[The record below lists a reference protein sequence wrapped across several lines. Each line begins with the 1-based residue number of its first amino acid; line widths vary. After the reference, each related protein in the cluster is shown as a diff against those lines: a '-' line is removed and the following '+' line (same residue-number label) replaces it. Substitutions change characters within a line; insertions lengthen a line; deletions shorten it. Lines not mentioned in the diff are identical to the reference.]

1 MRSIL
6 QHVVFGIST
15 AFLDLLHFAPDAL
28 HHFEEAIQLSLTFTF
43 GGLDHERAMYREGK
57 RRSMVA
63 EVHEA
68 LSDIALIDAVG
79 FLELATVEDQ
89 LVTDTTRCPRVDD
102 TIGILETDSH
112 VVGVEDC
119 RASSTLKPLRTQQAD
134 VSVGDDINTGTTERS
149 SRDDVPFD
157 GLVVDAIAM
166 RRLVRSESLSH
177 TDRATTRTTTT
188 VRDSEGLMQVEVT
201 DVCTDEAWV
210 GKTYLS
216 IHVRTIHV
224 DEGSAIMDALTEVD
238 DVRLEDPVRTGV
250 GDHHRSE
257 VILMLLGLLHEV
269 FPVYITMLI
278 ARYDDTLVATL
289 RSRSRVRTVSR
300 SGQKDLITVTT
311 SVSFVVRADRTQTCI
326 FPGSTRIRL
335 ERYDG

>member
-63 EVHEA
+63 EVHET
-68 LSDIALIDAVG
+68 LSDIALVDTIG
-79 FLELATVEDQ
+79 FLELAAVEDQ

-112 VVGVEDC
+112 IVGVEDC

-134 VSVGDDINTGTTERS
+134 VSVGDDIDTSATERRC
-149 SRDDVPFD
+149 RDDVPFD

-166 RRLVRSESLSH
+166 RRLVRSESLGH
-177 TDRATTRTTTT
+177 TDRAATRTATT
-188 VRDSEGLMQVEVT
+188 VGDSEGLMQVEVA
-201 DVCTDEAWV
+201 DVCSDEARV

-216 IHVRTIHV
+216 VHIRTIHI

-238 DVRLEDPVRTGV
+238 DIRLEDPVRTGIS
-250 GDHHRSE
+250 DHHRSE

-269 FPVYITMLI
+269 FPVDITMRI
-278 ARYDDTLVATL
+278 ARYDDALVATL
-289 RSRSRVRTVSR
+289 
-300 SGQKDLITVTT
+300 
-311 SVSFVVRADRTQTCI
+311 
-326 FPGSTRIRL
+326 
-335 ERYDG
+335 